1 MSEILI
7 SADKVSKKFC
17 RDLRTSLRYGICDL
31 LAVYTGMSNRTG
43 QVLRDKEFW
52 AVKDVSFEVRRGEC
66 LGLIGHNGSGK
77 STLLKML
84 NGLLRPDTGRIE
96 MRGRVGALI
105 ELGAGFNP
113 VLTGRENIF
122 NNGALLG
129 MSRLNVRNKMEEIVE
144 FSELGEFID
153 SPVSFYS
160 SGMRMRLGFSIA
172 VHSDPDILLLDE
184 VLAVGDL
191 GFTLKCYNKMDELQ
205 QKTAMVFVS
214 HSMPKIARM
223 CTGIVVMNAGCSIN
237 PSFDVSAGIS
247 KYYDAQ
253 HFAPGQRFDSGVAEL
268 VGIAL
273 RSGEHVSQPGEIFEL
288 CEGESL
294 DILLTLKLHRPV
306 QNPKLWLVFLDRE
319 QRGFA
324 EIGNFDKFH
333 TGPLSPGPFSCS
345 VVLGKL
351 SLNPGLYSI
360 TLGLHEEAVSGR
372 NQLLRIQSAV
382 YFKVNG
388 KKQGWVPI
396 QIDTRWQFS

>member
-1 MSEILI
+1 MNEILI
-7 SADKVSKKFC
+7 SANNVSKKFC
-17 RDLRTSLRYGICDL
+17 RDLRTSLRYGIRDL
-31 LAVYTGMSNRTG
+31 LVSYTGMANRAG
-43 QVLRDKEFW
+43 AVLREREFW
-52 AVKDVSFEVRRGEC
+52 AVQDVSFKVRRGEC

-84 NGLLRPDTGRIE
+84 NGILRPDKGRIE

-129 MSRLNVRNKMEEIVE
+129 MSRSDVRSKIEEIVE
-144 FSELGEFID
+144 FSELDEFID

-191 GFTLKCYNKMDELQ
+191 GFALKCYNKMDELQ

-223 CTGIVVMNAGCSIN
+223 ATGIVVMKEGRSIN
-237 PSFDVSAGIS
+237 PSFDVSEGIS
-247 KYYDAQ
+247 QYYDAQ
-253 HFAPGQRFDSGVAEL
+253 NFTPGQRYESGVAEL
-268 VGIAL
+268 IGIAL
-273 RSGEHVSQPGEIFEL
+273 RSGERGSQAGKIFALSEEETL
-288 CEGESL
+288 KI
-294 DILLTLKLHRPV
+294 DLTIKLHRPV

-324 EIGNFDKFH
+324 EVGNFDKFH
-333 TGPLSPGPFSCS
+333 SGPLSQGLFSCS
-345 VVLGKL
+345 IELERL

-372 NQLLRIQSAV
+372 HQLLRIQSAV
-382 YFKVNG
+382 YFKMNG
-388 KKQGWVPI
+388 DKQGWVPI
-396 QIDTRWQFS
+396 QLPTRWQFP